1 MAVNLSE
8 LAKTA
13 KTTLGKR
20 LLRDIARESNIWAML
35 PISTIDGLKTTS
47 YRYNSL
53 PTVGKRALNGS
64 FSESTGRIEPVTETL
79 HIYGTDAKVDVISA
93 KAKSDFAAQL
103 QLQADMIKDALNYT
117 FAYDFILGNHGVD
130 PNGLE
135 GQRTRVTNGLAR
147 YDVNLE
153 NGGASLDVL
162 NSTANA
168 NTFLNALHYGKRILG
183 GVCNAIF
190 CNERTAEGIGQTL
203 RFLAQGNLLS
213 QTQDAYE
220 RTWDTVMGAKLVDV
234 GYTDYA
240 GTAEIIANNLGT
252 YTNSSELYMVRM
264 GDEEGL
270 NLIQMAGTSP
280 EPYDPLKGGEMDSQ
294 PAYLRRINWAI
305 GLKNMSRHFS
315 IVRIR
320 GFNGFDAW

>member
-1 MAVNLSE
+1 MAVNLNE

-13 KTTLGKR
+13 KTALGKR
-20 LLRDIARESNIWAML
+20 LLRDVARESNIWAML
-35 PISTIDGLKTTS
+35 PISTIDGLKTTT

-64 FSESTGRIEPVTETL
+64 FSESTGKIEPVTETL
-79 HIYGTDAKVDVISA
+79 HIYGSDAKVDVVAA
-93 KAKSDFAAQL
+93 KAKSEFAAQL
-103 QLQADMIKDALNYT
+103 QLQADMLKDALNYT

-130 PNGLE
+130 PHGLE
-135 GQRTRVTNGLAR
+135 GLRTRVTNGLAR
-147 YDVNLE
+147 NDINLE
-153 NGGASLDVL
+153 SGGASLDVMSSAD
-162 NSTANA
+162 NGR
-168 NTFLNALHYGKRILG
+168 TFLNALHYGKRLLG
-183 GVCNAIF
+183 GKVDAIF
-190 CNERTAEGIGQTL
+190 GNERAAEGVGQVL
-203 RFLAQGNLLS
+203 RFLSASNLLS
-213 QTQDAYE
+213 QSTDAYE

-240 GTAEIIANNLGT
+240 GTTEIIANNLGT
-252 YTNSSELYMVRM
+252 YTNSTEIYLVRM

-270 NLIQMAGTSP
+270 NLIQLGGTSP
-280 EPYDPLKGGEMDSQ
+280 EPYDPGKGAEMDSQ

-305 GLKNMSRHFS
+305 GLKNMSRHYS